1 MDSHLLKKK
10 KHFWKVKFVTKIPF
24 SLSLTSETFLS
35 LLPFSLLLL
44 SWSLTLS
51 NISIPGK
58 KKSTTTT
65 ATARSVTHPPPPD
78 PSHSLFAISIL
89 SLVSAMAKAMSFTTV
104 SVSCAHW
111 HHHYYLYSRR
121 PPLSLSAFGSTFPF
135 LVFGCIWVAM
145 VNGFNLEREK
155 LGNLAWVWNL
165 GIWMVVFV
173 DLKKRKNSKGID
185 GKMLVKERKMKELKR
200 VFL

>member
-1 MDSHLLKKK
+1 MEPHLLKKE

-51 NISIPGK
+51 NVSIPGK

-89 SLVSAMAKAMSFTTV
+89 SLLSATAKAMSFTTV
-104 SVSCAHW
+104 SVSCAHRR
-111 HHHYYLYSRR
+111 HHHFYSWRS
-121 PPLSLSAFGSTFPF
+121 PFSLSAFGSTFPSF
-135 LVFGCIWVAM
+135 VFGCIWVAL

-155 LGNLAWVWNL
+155 LDNLAWVWNL

-173 DLKKRKNSKGID
+173 DLKKKEKTQKLPAEKSTSW
-185 GKMLVKERKMKELKR
+185 VKEEERT
-200 VFL
+200 

>member
-1 MDSHLLKKK
+1 MVCQHYMNKLLVDSHLLKKE

-24 SLSLTSETFLS
+24 SLFLTSETFLS

-51 NISIPGK
+51 NVSIPGK

-89 SLVSAMAKAMSFTTV
+89 SLVSAMAKALSSTTV
-104 SVSCAHW
+104 SVSCAHRR
-111 HHHYYLYSRR
+111 HHHLYHYRS
-121 PPLSLSAFGSTFPF
+121 PFSLSAFGSTFRSF
-135 LVFGCIWVAM
+135 VFGCIWVAL

-155 LGNLAWVWNL
+155 LDNLAWVWNL

-173 DLKKRKNSKGID
+173 DLKKKNKLKKYRLRK
-185 GKMLVKERKMKELKR
+185 VPAE
-200 VFL
+200 

>member
-1 MDSHLLKKK
+1 MWIHIYWRKRNIFEKLTLLQKY
-10 KHFWKVKFVTKIPF
+10 P
-24 SLSLTSETFLS
+24 SLCLLTSETFLS

-51 NISIPGK
+51 NVSIPGK

-89 SLVSAMAKAMSFTTV
+89 SLVSAMAKALSSTTI
-104 SVSCAHW
+104 SVSCAHRR
-111 HHHYYLYSRR
+111 HHHLYSCRSAF
-121 PPLSLSAFGSTFPF
+121 SLSAFGSTFPSF
-135 LVFGCIWVAM
+135 VFGCIWVAL

-155 LGNLAWVWNL
+155 LDNLAWVWNL

-173 DLKKRKNSKGID
+173 DLKKKNKLKKYRLRK
-185 GKMLVKERKMKELKR
+185 VPAE
-200 VFL
+200 